1 MGQMSLPPEI
11 TFEDFRRLVEML
23 QTAIH
28 GMSELADRVR
38 ALEEANDAHLSAAI
52 ALKDSQQKLFEAQQ
66 AQQEVNVLV
75 KDSLDTLMRAIGHG
89 PTIQ

>member
-1 MGQMSLPPEI
+1 MSLPPEI

-23 QTAIH
+23 QTAIR
-28 GMSELADRVR
+28 GMTDLAERVK
-38 ALEEANDAHLSAAI
+38 ALEEANDAHLAAAV

-66 AQQEVNVLV
+66 AQQEVNILV
-75 KDSLDTLMRAIGHG
+75 KDSLDTLLRAVGHG